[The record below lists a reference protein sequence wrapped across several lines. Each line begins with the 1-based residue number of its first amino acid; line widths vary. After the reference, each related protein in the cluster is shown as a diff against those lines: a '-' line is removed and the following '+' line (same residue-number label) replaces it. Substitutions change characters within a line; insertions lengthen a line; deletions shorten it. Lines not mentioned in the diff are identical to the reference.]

1 MRHEVVRK
9 QNNSRMCFVCGLEN
23 QLGLHAAFFET
34 DKNELVALIKPLAE
48 HQSYPGRMH
57 GGVAAA
63 VLDETI
69 GRAIA
74 IGREDQVWG
83 VTVEFAMSFR
93 KPIPLDQNL
102 KIVGRVVKDGSRFF
116 EGTGEIVLENGDVAV
131 SAKGRYFKMPLDRI
145 TDSGTEDLNW
155 TRVDLPEDPEY
166 IGVPEAP
173 KPS

>member
-1 MRHEVVRK
+1 
-9 QNNSRMCFVCGLEN
+9 MCFVCGLEN
-23 QLGLHAAFFET
+23 KLGLNAAFFET
-34 DKNELVALIKPLAE
+34 DKNELVALIKPRDK

-74 IGREDQVWG
+74 IGKEDQVWG
-83 VTVEFAMSFR
+83 VTVEFTMSFR
-93 KPIPLDQNL
+93 KPIPLDGGL
-102 KIVGRVVKDGSRFF
+102 RVVGRVVKDGSRFF

-131 SAKGRYFKMPLDRI
+131 SAKGRYYKMPLDRI
-145 TDSGTEDLNW
+145 TDTGMDGLNW
-155 TRVDLPEDPEY
+155 TRVDLPEDPDS
-166 IGVPEAP
+166 IDVPETS

>member
-9 QNNSRMCFVCGLEN
+9 QNNSRMCFVCGLKNE
-23 QLGLHAAFFET
+23 LGLRAAFFET
-34 DKNELVALIKPLAE
+34 DRNELVALIRPLDE

-74 IGREDQVWG
+74 IGRGDQVWG
-83 VTVEFAMSFR
+83 VTVEFTMSFR
-93 KPIPLDQNL
+93 KPVPLDGGL
-102 KIVGRVVKDGSRFF
+102 KVVGRVTKEGSRFF
-116 EGTGEIVLENGDVAV
+116 EGTGEIVLANGDVAV
-131 SAKGRYFKMPLDRI
+131 SAKGRYYKMPLDKI
-145 TDSGTEDLNW
+145 TDSGTEGLDW

-166 IGVPEAP
+166 IDVPQVS